1 MNFKLE
7 ICVDSVQSAIDA
19 QDAGA
24 SRVEL
29 CDNLPEGGTTRLW
42 NNCFSQ
48 KKS

>member
-19 QDAGA
+19 QEAGA

-29 CDNLPEGGTTRLW
+29 CDNLRKVEQHLLMEQSVSAR
-42 NNCFSQ
+42 
-48 KKS
+48 K